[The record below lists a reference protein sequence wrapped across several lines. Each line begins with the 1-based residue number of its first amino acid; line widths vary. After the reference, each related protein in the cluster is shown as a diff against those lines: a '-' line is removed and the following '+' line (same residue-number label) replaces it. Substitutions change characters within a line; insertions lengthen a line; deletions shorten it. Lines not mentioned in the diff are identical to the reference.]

1 MARTRGPGGR
11 SRGGRGGGT
20 AASVAVPRRSA
31 RLAGGNQ
38 DVHGRVSTLVWQ
50 PRPFA
55 LLGKGLASAV
65 SISCT
70 SHRDFCDPIR
80 LQKRT
85 AESINYEYS

>member
-1 MARTRGPGGR
+1 MEVILPEGEEDMGGGR
-11 SRGGRGGGT
+11 WKIMSGIKLLGH
-20 AASVAVPRRSA
+20 SKNV
-31 RLAGGNQ
+31 
-38 DVHGRVSTLVWQ
+38 VWQ

-55 LLGKGLASAV
+55 LLWKDLASAV

-70 SHRDFCDPIR
+70 SRRDFCDPIR